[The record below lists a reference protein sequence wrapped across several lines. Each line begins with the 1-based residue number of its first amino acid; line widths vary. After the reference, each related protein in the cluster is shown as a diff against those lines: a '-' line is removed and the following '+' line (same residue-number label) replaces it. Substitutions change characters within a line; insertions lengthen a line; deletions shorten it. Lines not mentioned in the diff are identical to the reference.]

1 MSCAN
6 TFTQF
11 PPFCHNPV
19 SGIFSPAAMYALSF
33 HVTIQCLHS
42 YHFTHLQ
49 LLSTFTVTRIF
60 TIHYYTG
67 FSGFLKQFMKISCP
81 YLLFIGT
88 NLYISL
94 LYPYQNRPA
103 VLCAH
108 PRNPLFFQSFQCFHM
123 RMSIAVSFT
132 AGDHCQFWRNLF

>member
-1 MSCAN
+1 MCWNVSAYTGLNSPVLMSCAN

-11 PPFCHNPV
+11 PPFCHDPV
-19 SGIFSPAAMYALSF
+19 SGIFSPAVMHALS
-33 HVTIQCLHS
+33 
-42 YHFTHLQ
+42 
-49 LLSTFTVTRIF
+49 LSIIILDFLV
-60 TIHYYTG
+60 
-67 FSGFLKQFMKISCP
+67 FSSDSRKYLAP
-81 YLLFIGT
+81 HLLFIGT

-94 LYPYQNRPA
+94 LYPYQNRPTIPGT
-103 VLCAH
+103 H